1 MKAIFPGSFDPM
13 TNGHMSVL
21 ERALPL
27 FEQIYVSIGINSS
40 KKAMF
45 SMEQR
50 KQWIEKVFENE
61 SRIAVSTYEGLTVD
75 HCRSV
80 GANFIIRGIRNSFD
94 MEYERSIAQ
103 MNRDMDPD
111 IDTIFF
117 VPKPIDSAI
126 SSTIVRDIIAN
137 GGDVAPYLPK
147 EIRIEQP

>member
-13 TNGHMSVL
+13 TNGHVSIL

-27 FEQIYVSIGINSS
+27 FDKIYVSIGINSS
-40 KKAMF
+40 KKSMF

-50 KQWIEKVFENE
+50 KAWIEKVFENE
-61 SRIAVSTYEGLTVD
+61 SRIEVSTYDGLTVD
-75 HCRSV
+75 HCRKV
-80 GANFIIRGIRNSFD
+80 GANYIIRGIRNSFD

-103 MNRDMDPD
+103 MNRDMNSN

-117 VPKPIDSAI
+117 VPEPAHSAI

-137 GGDVAPYLPK
+137 GGDVAKYLP
-147 EIRIEQP
+147 EGLDIGQ

>member
-13 TNGHMSVL
+13 TKGHVSVL
-21 ERALPL
+21 KRALPL
-27 FEQIYVSIGINSS
+27 FETIYVSIGINSS

-50 KQWIEKVFENE
+50 KTWIEQVFKNE
-61 SRIAVSTYEGLTVD
+61 PRIEVSTYNGLTVD

-80 GANFIIRGIRNSFD
+80 GANYIIRGIRNSFD

-103 MNRDMDPD
+103 MNRDMNAD

-117 VPKPIDSAI
+117 VPEPIHSAI

-137 GGDVAPYLPK
+137 GGDVAKYLP
-147 EIRIEQP
+147 EGLDFGQ

>member
-13 TNGHMSVL
+13 TNGHVSLL

-27 FEQIYVSIGINSS
+27 FDKIYVSIGINSS
-40 KKAMF
+40 KKSMF

-50 KQWIEKVFENE
+50 KTWIEKVFENE
-61 SRIAVSTYEGLTVD
+61 PRIEVTIYEGLTVD
-75 HCRSV
+75 HAKEV
-80 GANFIIRGIRNSFD
+80 GANYIIRGIRNSFD

-103 MNRDMDPD
+103 MNRDMNSD

-117 VPKPIDSAI
+117 VPEPAHSAI

-137 GGDVAPYLPK
+137 GGDVAKYLPK
-147 EIRIEQP
+147 GLDVGQ